1 MQTEREDCQN
11 VEFDALFTDNLPQKA
26 IELRQYDQGMKE
38 KENDD
43 TKTAEQIAKAR
54 QALEQVR
61 NIATH
66 QQPFYLMVSDIIT
79 PPKGVQ
85 MVRP

>member
-1 MQTEREDCQN
+1 
-11 VEFDALFTDNLPQKA
+11 
-26 IELRQYDQGMKE
+26 MKE
-38 KENDD
+38 KEKDD
-43 TKTAEQIAKAR
+43 DRTAYQITKAKR
-54 QALEQVR
+54 SLEQVR

-66 QQPFYLMVSDIIT
+66 TQPFYLMVSDIIT